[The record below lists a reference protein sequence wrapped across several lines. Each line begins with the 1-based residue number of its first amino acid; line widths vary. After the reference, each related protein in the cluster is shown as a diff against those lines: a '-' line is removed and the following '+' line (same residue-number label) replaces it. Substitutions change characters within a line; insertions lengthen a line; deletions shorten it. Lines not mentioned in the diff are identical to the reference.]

1 LSVKKETDIFDKL
14 ILKVSNVFLYEKL
27 IFFPV
32 FIRESAKFGRSL
44 HKRYQSCRYTG
55 INRFYIRNDNAVP
68 GVVDRRRDRASDRP
82 VGRRDRQTAGRL
94 PLEAN
99 RLRLAEQ
106 RHQETIPGLQA
117 GGQPA
122 LGSGSGR

>member
-1 LSVKKETDIFDKL
+1 MSD
-14 ILKVSNVFLYEKL
+14 
-27 IFFPV
+27 
-32 FIRESAKFGRSL
+32 
-44 HKRYQSCRYTG
+44 
-55 INRFYIRNDNAVP
+55 
-68 GVVDRRRDRASDRP
+68 VDRPRGRASDRP

-122 LGSGSGR
+122 FGSGSGRRSNLHHCAEMETGSRR